1 MNREQAILLLWEI
14 VNAYGY
20 DRPKGRQAL
29 RIIGMTA
36 EEEKLAKALQNLEK
50 NSEGYAFAFDELTE
64 RGLRT
69 PSAAKATLEKWGFH
83 E

>member
-14 VNAYGY
+14 ANAYGH
-20 DRPKGRQAL
+20 DRPKAVQAL

-36 EEEKLAKALQNLEK
+36 EEEKLAKALQHLKK
-50 NSEGYAFAFDELTE
+50 NSDGYAFAFDELIE
-64 RGLRT
+64 RGLRS
-69 PSAAKATLEKWGFH
+69 PEAAKATLEKWGFH

>member
-50 NSEGYAFAFDELTE
+50 GEAGYVVALEELTD
-64 RGLRT
+64 RGM
-69 PSAAKATLEKWGFH
+69 SEAEAKATLEKWGFH